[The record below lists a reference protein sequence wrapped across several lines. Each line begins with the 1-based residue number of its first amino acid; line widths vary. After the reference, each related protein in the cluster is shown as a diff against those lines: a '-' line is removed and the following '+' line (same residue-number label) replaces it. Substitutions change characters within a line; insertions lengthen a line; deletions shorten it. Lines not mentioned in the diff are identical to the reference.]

1 MTEIFP
7 PTETELN
14 AMIKEVQK
22 KMETADNREE
32 YNRLHNRLKELREQK
47 RQLIIK
53 NKLYDLT
60 THLKRPVLD

>member
-53 NKLYDLT
+53 NKLL
-60 THLKRPVLD
+60 